1 MAIALRLDPGQRFT
15 CSQCGRCCRRPWEI
29 VVTRSETETYR
40 QAQAARWYRE
50 TEGGPEG
57 TDRDPFEPLPSH
69 LPFHRIRKRDDG
81 ACGFLSPRNRCRI
94 HEELGGARK
103 PLTCRMFPYRF
114 HPVEQAV
121 LVTTSFCCPTTLA
134 NEGDLISQ
142 QRPEIA
148 VLRSEWFGV
157 HSEKGAGAIRFAGS
171 RPITTPTLDAVR
183 SLLAEILDRPGP
195 GGPPD
200 LRVNALR
207 LGLTLEDWTRY
218 RVLRLPDEAFA
229 EYLQLTG
236 RHAATSDRAIAP
248 RPPSR
253 VGRLLQRGFLF
264 VVGATRVQME
274 NRTASGL
281 RLGLRLRLVR
291 LLLHVHGLGPPVSGI
306 DVRAVA
312 RREVGFADP
321 EVHAAAHHFL
331 RASLRGLG
339 TGRRAV
345 ADEVGVA
352 FSFLNA
358 GCALAAMRAEQTQ
371 APIDGPLFRE
381 ALMEAVDLTHA
392 GETGGLG
399 RVLTTLAGGVEAV
412 YVFAARRG

>member
-1 MAIALRLDPGQRFT
+1 
-15 CSQCGRCCRRPWEI
+15 
-29 VVTRSETETYR
+29 
-40 QAQAARWYRE
+40 
-50 TEGGPEG
+50 
-57 TDRDPFEPLPSH
+57 
-69 LPFHRIRKRDDG
+69 
-81 ACGFLSPRNRCRI
+81 
-94 HEELGGARK
+94 
-103 PLTCRMFPYRF
+103 
-114 HPVEQAV
+114 VEQAV

-134 NEGDLISQ
+134 NLGDPLVEQ
-142 QRPEIA
+142 KPGIA
-148 VLRSEWFGV
+148 ALRSEWFGV
-157 HSEKGAGAIRFAGS
+157 HSEKRAGAVRFAGS
-171 RPITTPTLDAVR
+171 RTIAAPALDVVR
-183 SLLAEILDRPGP
+183 ELLTEILDRPGP
-195 GGPPD
+195 DGPPD
-200 LRVNALR
+200 LPANALR
-207 LGLTLEDWTRY
+207 LGRTLEDWTRY
-218 RVLRLPDEAFA
+218 RVLRLPDQAFA

-236 RHAATSDRAIAP
+236 RHAATSDSPVAP

-274 NRTASGL
+274 NRAASGW

-312 RREVGFADP
+312 RHAVSFAAP
-321 EVHAAAHHFL
+321 EVHAVAHHLL
-331 RASLRGLG
+331 RSSLRGLG

-345 ADEVGVA
+345 VDEVAVA

-358 GCALAAMRAEQTQ
+358 GCALAAMRAEQSR
-371 APIDGPLFRE
+371 APIDGALFRE

>member
-1 MAIALRLDPGQRFT
+1 MAPALRIDPEQRFT

-29 VVTRSETETYR
+29 VLTRSEAETYR
-40 QAQAARWYRE
+40 QAGAARWYRA
-50 TEGGPEG
+50 TESGTEG
-57 TDRDPFEPLPSH
+57 TDRDPFEPIPNH

-81 ACGFLSPRNRCRI
+81 ACGFLSPQNRCRI

-114 HPVEQAV
+114 HPVERDV
-121 LVTTSFCCPTTLA
+121 HVTTSFCCPTTLQNLGA
-134 NEGDLISQ
+134 PLAEQ
-142 QRPEIA
+142 KPEIA
-148 VLRSEWFGV
+148 ALRAEWFGV
-157 HSEKGAGAIRFAGS
+157 HSEKSAGAVRFAGS
-171 RPITTPTLDAVR
+171 RTIAAPARDTVR
-183 SLLAEILDRPGP
+183 EALTAILDRPGP
-195 GGPPD
+195 DGRPD
-200 LRVNALR
+200 LRANALR
-207 LGLTLEDWTRY
+207 LGRTLEDWTRY
-218 RVLRLPDEAFA
+218 RVLRLPDESLA

-236 RHAATSDRAIAP
+236 RHAATTDRPVAP
-248 RPPSR
+248 RSPSR

-274 NRTASGL
+274 SRTASGL

-306 DVRAVA
+306 DVRAVS
-312 RREVGFADP
+312 RHPVVFDDP

-339 TGRRAV
+339 TGRRPV
-345 ADEVGVA
+345 VDEAAVA

-358 GCALAAMRAEQTQ
+358 GCALAAMRVEQTRT
-371 APIDGPLFRE
+371 PIDGALFRE

-399 RVLTTLAGGVEAV
+399 RVLTTLAGGVEAL
-412 YVFAARRG
+412 YVFAAR

>member
-1 MAIALRLDPGQRFT
+1 
-15 CSQCGRCCRRPWEI
+15 
-29 VVTRSETETYR
+29 VTRSEAETYR

-50 TEGGPEG
+50 TENGPEG
-57 TDRDPFEPLPSH
+57 TDRDPFEPIPSH
-69 LPFHRIRKRDDG
+69 LPFHRIRKRDNG
-81 ACGFLSPRNRCRI
+81 ACGFLSAQNRCRI

-134 NEGDLISQ
+134 NLGAPLVEQ
-142 QRPEIA
+142 KPEIA
-148 VLRSEWFGV
+148 ALRSEWFGV
-157 HSEKGAGAIRFAGS
+157 HAEKRTGSVRIAGS
-171 RPITTPTLDAVR
+171 RPIATPALGAVR
-183 SLLAEILDRPGP
+183 GLLMEILDRPGP
-195 GGPPD
+195 DGRPD
-200 LRVNALR
+200 LRANALR
-207 LGLTLEDWTRY
+207 LGRTLEDWTRY
-218 RVLRLPDEAFA
+218 RVLRLSDEAFG

-236 RHAATSDRAIAP
+236 RHAATSDGFVAP

-274 NRTASGL
+274 NHAASGW

-306 DVRAVA
+306 DVRAA
-312 RREVGFADP
+312 SRHAVGFADP
-321 EVHAAAHHFL
+321 EVHAAVHHFL

-345 ADEVGVA
+345 VDEVAVA

-358 GCALAAMRAEQTQ
+358 ACALAEMRAEQAR
-371 APIDGPLFRE
+371 APIDGALFRE

-412 YVFAARRG
+412 YVFAARGD